1 MEKKTTDE
9 KADKIIRYSMQLA
22 MLGQLL
28 AKGLIDSKEYQRVK
42 SDLMR
47 DYRVTYDLTA

>member
-1 MEKKTTDE
+1 MKKKTMNNN
-9 KADKIIRYSMQLA
+9 ILRYSMQIA

-28 AKGLIDSKEYQRVK
+28 AQGLIDSKEYQCIK

-47 DYRVTYDLTA
+47 AYNITSDLTI